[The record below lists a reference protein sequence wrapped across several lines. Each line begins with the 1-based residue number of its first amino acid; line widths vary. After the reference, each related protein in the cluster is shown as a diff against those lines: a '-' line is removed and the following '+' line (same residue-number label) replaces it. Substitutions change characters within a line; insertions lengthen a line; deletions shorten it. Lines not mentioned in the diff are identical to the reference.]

1 VGSVGPRALLASAP
15 LISLGGMQVTV
26 AKRDVSA
33 RRPSAAVLG
42 PSAVAWIGVGVAGA
56 VALLVLPWRLTPV
69 SPLLVLGVIGG
80 LVIAE
85 CYNLHFEFR
94 RQTIYLSATE
104 LAFVVALVEIGPTW
118 TAVTRALA
126 VAGVCL
132 AQRISPSKVVFNT
145 AVSVVEVCVA
155 VAVLELLP
163 VGNVSSPMTWLA
175 YLLGIVA
182 ATLVGGGLIRLAII
196 ATQGYP
202 GRALWTSLLL
212 TTFTVT
218 PMAVVTGLSVLLL
231 VSVTAWSLVLIAPL
245 MGGLVML
252 YRRFVAV
259 VREGRDLEKVYA
271 FARQVEQ
278 IGPDEDVPRRLVEA
292 IRELLN
298 AERVALWLPPYLDEA
313 PRLVVASDHGRAWY
327 DGPSDPDDLFRRRA
341 TDGSHDGPVL
351 VSPARATDA
360 ESAALARRGA
370 RELLAAPVATAAG
383 EPGYLEIC
391 DRRSDVVSFAEGD
404 RAALGSMLTHVNAA
418 IRQQQLLTQIRYD
431 ADHDRLTGLPNR
443 QRLAVEID
451 QLLAADPVAG
461 RAGLILASLDNY
473 AEVTDTLGHAAS
485 DELLLVTAGLLRE
498 HAPPQAL
505 VARME
510 GEQFAVLLPGLSLP
524 ATERAARRLREA
536 TSTRARVAGLDLE
549 VTLTIGVAAAPVHGA
564 DSGTLMQRADVA
576 LLTGTGSSGVASYH
590 PVLDQ
595 QSLRRLQLGTELEQ
609 AMADGDISVVFQPII
624 DARSSDIVSVE
635 TLVRWAHPRYGAIA
649 PDEFIHLAEQIGR
662 IGPLT
667 DHVLDL
673 ALARCRR
680 WLDRDIALSVAV
692 NLSARCLTEPDLVD
706 RVRRALRRH
715 GVPGELLTL
724 ELTEGSVVDD
734 SVRSS
739 TVLADLHAL
748 GLRLSM
754 DDFGTGYSSLSQLR
768 QLPIDEVKID
778 KSFVLGMS
786 TSHGESSIAR
796 SIIELA
802 HNLGLRVVAE
812 GVEDELTRNLLAEM
826 GCDKLQGFL
835 VSRPLADQR
844 LESWILARTGVRSA
858 VPGAPHRRLFVRS

>member
-1 VGSVGPRALLASAP
+1 
-15 LISLGGMQVTV
+15 VTV
-26 AKRDVSA
+26 AELD
-33 RRPSAAVLG
+33 PSAPARW
-42 PSAVAWIGVGVAGA
+42 SAVRQPAVVAAAVIVLALPFVVHLAGTA
-56 VALLVLPWRLTPV
+56 VRSVALWTV
-69 SPLLVLGVIGG
+69 
-80 LVIAE
+80 
-85 CYNLHFEFR
+85 
-94 RQTIYLSATE
+94 
-104 LAFVVALVEIGPTW
+104 LAFFVAFLVAESLTLAVELRSHTISCSVGEVVLVVALVETGGAW
-118 TAVTRALA
+118 TAVAYAGAIWAISVRDHIP
-126 VAGVCL
+126 VAKTLTNVAIYVIQVG
-132 AQRISPSKVVFNT
+132 
-145 AVSVVEVCVA
+145 VA
-155 VAVLELLP
+155 VVLLEHLP
-163 VGNVSSPMTWLA
+163 VGELTDPVTWLC
-175 YLLGIVA
+175 YVA
-182 ATLVGGGLIRLAII
+182 AVLPATAVGTLIVIAAI
-196 ATQGYP
+196 AVTQGNP
-202 GRALWTSLLL
+202 GRAVLARLFVPVLVVYPLSVVIGLAASLL
-212 TTFTVT
+212 VQR
-218 PMAVVTGLSVLLL
+218 
-231 VSVTAWSLVLIAPL
+231 TAWAWLLILPVLVALAL
-245 MGGLVML
+245 L
-252 YRRFVAV
+252 YQR
-259 VREGRDLEKVYA
+259 
-271 FARQVEQ
+271 FARVTRESERLERVYEFARRVEQ
-278 IGPDEDVPRRLVEA
+278 VGTDEDGTRRIVEA
-292 IRELLN
+292 VKELLN
-298 AERVALWLPPYLDEA
+298 ADRVALWLPPYLDEG
-313 PRLVVASDHGRAWY
+313 PRLVVATEDGRSWY
-327 DGPSDPDDLFRRRA
+327 DGPSDPDDLIRRRA
-341 TDGSHDGPVL
+341 TDGSVDGPVL
-351 VSPARATDA
+351 VSLAKATEA
-360 ESAALARRGA
+360 EAAALARRGA
-370 RELLAAPVATAAG
+370 EDLLAAPVATAAG

-391 DRRSDVVSFAEGD
+391 DRRSDVVSFVDGD
-404 RAALGSMLTHVNAA
+404 RAALDSMLTHVNAA

-443 QRLAVEID
+443 QRLSVEID
-451 QLLAADPVAG
+451 ELLAADPVSG
-461 RAGLILASLDNY
+461 RAGLILAALDNY
-473 AEVTDTLGHAAS
+473 TEVTDTLGHAAS

-510 GEQFAVLLPGLSLP
+510 GEQFAVLLPGLSLA

-549 VTLTIGVAAAPVHGA
+549 VTLSIGVAAAPVHGTDA
-564 DSGTLMQRADVA
+564 GTLMQRADVA
-576 LLTGTGSSGVASYH
+576 LLAGSGSSGVASYH

-609 AMADGDISVVFQPII
+609 AMAEGQISVVFQPII
-624 DARSSDIVSVE
+624 DARTSDIVSVE

-649 PDEFIHLAEQIGR
+649 PDDFIHLAEQIGR
-662 IGPLT
+662 IGLLT

-673 ALARCRR
+673 ALARCRK
-680 WLDRDIALSVAV
+680 WLDQDIALSVAV
-692 NLSARCLTEPDLVD
+692 NLSARCLAEPDLVD

-786 TSHGESSIAR
+786 TSQGESFIAR

-835 VSRPLADQR
+835 VSRPLPDER

-858 VPGAPHRRLFVRS
+858 APGMPHRRLFVRT

>member
-1 VGSVGPRALLASAP
+1 MVL
-15 LISLGGMQVTV
+15 
-26 AKRDVSA
+26 
-33 RRPSAAVLG
+33 PSA
-42 PSAVAWIGVGVAGA
+42 
-56 VALLVLPWRLTPV
+56 
-69 SPLLVLGVIGG
+69 
-80 LVIAE
+80 
-85 CYNLHFEFR
+85 
-94 RQTIYLSATE
+94 
-104 LAFVVALVEIGPTW
+104 
-118 TAVTRALA
+118 
-126 VAGVCL
+126 
-132 AQRISPSKVVFNT
+132 
-145 AVSVVEVCVA
+145 
-155 VAVLELLP
+155 
-163 VGNVSSPMTWLA
+163 
-175 YLLGIVA
+175 
-182 ATLVGGGLIRLAII
+182 
-196 ATQGYP
+196 
-202 GRALWTSLLL
+202 WTSLPVLAVL
-212 TTFTVT
+212 AMFVAFVATESVKLDLEVRRQTFTVT
-218 PMAVVTGLSVLLL
+218 PIELVVVIGLVEIGGLWTAVARGAAVVVVLVRQRYVPAKTVFNVALAVLEVTAAVAVLQLFPESDLGSPVTWAALAVAITAADVVSAVCVAAIITLTDGRLGRRFWIDALVPQFVIGPLSVAAGVATVLLTRSHAWAWLLILPVL
-231 VSVTAWSLVLIAPL
+231 V
-245 MGGLVML
+245 
-252 YRRFVAV
+252 Y
-259 VREGRDLEKVYA
+259 E
-271 FARQVEQ
+271 FARRVEHV
-278 IGPDEDVPRRLVEA
+278 GSDEDGTRRIVDA
-292 IRELLN
+292 VRELLN
-298 AERVALWLPPYLDEA
+298 ADRVALWLPPYLDEG
-313 PRLVVASDHGRAWY
+313 PRLVVASDDGRGWY
-327 DGPSDPDDLFRRRA
+327 DGPGDPDDLIRRRA
-341 TDGSHDGPVL
+341 TDGWADGPVL
-351 VSPARATDA
+351 VSLARATEA
-360 ESAALARRGA
+360 EAAALARRGA
-370 RELLAAPVATAAG
+370 EDLLAAPVATAAG

-391 DRRSDVVSFAEGD
+391 DRRSDVVSFADGD
-404 RAALGSMLTHVNAA
+404 RAALDSMLTHVNAA
-418 IRQQQLLTQIRYD
+418 IRQQQLLTQIKYD

-451 QLLAADPVAG
+451 ALLAADPVAG
-461 RAGLILASLDNY
+461 RAGLILAALDNY
-473 AEVTDTLGHAAS
+473 TEVTDTLGHAAS

-510 GEQFAVLLPGLSLP
+510 GEQFAVLLPGLSLA

-549 VTLTIGVAAAPVHGA
+549 VTLSIGVAAAPVHGTDA
-564 DSGTLMQRADVA
+564 GTLMQRADVA
-576 LLTGTGSSGVASYH
+576 LLAGSGSSGVASYH

-609 AMADGDISVVFQPII
+609 AMAEGQISVVFQPII
-624 DARSSDIVSVE
+624 DARTSDIVSVE

-649 PDEFIHLAEQIGR
+649 PDDFIHLAEQIGR
-662 IGPLT
+662 IGLLT

-673 ALARCRR
+673 ALARCRK
-680 WLDRDIALSVAV
+680 WLDQDIALSVSV

-786 TSHGESSIAR
+786 TSQGESFIAR

-835 VSRPLADQR
+835 VSRPLPDER
-844 LESWILARTGVRSA
+844 LESWLLARTGVRSA
-858 VPGAPHRRLFVRS
+858 APGAPHRRLFVRT

>member
-1 VGSVGPRALLASAP
+1 MSPVVVVVILIALVVAESYNFNVEFPRHGVS
-15 LISLGGMQVTV
+15 
-26 AKRDVSA
+26 VSA
-33 RRPSAAVLG
+33 SEA
-42 PSAVAWIGVGVAGA
+42 
-56 VALLVLPWRLTPV
+56 
-69 SPLLVLGVIGG
+69 
-80 LVIAE
+80 
-85 CYNLHFEFR
+85 
-94 RQTIYLSATE
+94 
-104 LAFVVALVEIGPTW
+104 AFVMALVELGPTW
-118 TAVTRALA
+118 TAVLRA
-126 VAGVCL
+126 VAVGGVCF
-132 AQRISPSKVVFNT
+132 AQRISPAKVVANT
-145 AVSVVEVCVA
+145 A
-155 VAVLELLP
+155 VAVLEVAVAVALLSLLP
-163 VGNVSSPMTWLA
+163 VGQLAAPLTWFSYLVAILLA
-175 YLLGIVA
+175 
-182 ATLVGGGLIRLAII
+182 TMVGGALIRLAII

-202 GRALWTSLLL
+202 GSILWTSMFLAAA
-212 TTFTVT
+212 TVT
-218 PMAVVTGLSVLLL
+218 PMAVVVGLSVFLL
-231 VSVTAWSLVLIAPL
+231 VEATPWSLVLVLPL
-245 MGGLVML
+245 MGGLVLL
-252 YRRFVAV
+252 YRRFAGVK
-259 VREGRDLEKVYA
+259 RGGEDLQKVYA
-271 FARQVEQ
+271 FARQVQQ
-278 IGPDEDVPRRLVEA
+278 IASHEDGTRRMVEA

-298 AERVALWLPPYLDEA
+298 AERVALWLPPYLDEE
-313 PRLVVASDHGRAWY
+313 PRLLVASDDGGAWY
-327 DGPSDPDDLFRRRA
+327 EGPSDPDDLFRRRA
-341 TDGSHDGPVL
+341 TTGAHGGPVL
-351 VSPARATDA
+351 VSLARATEEEA
-360 ESAALARRGA
+360 AALARRGA
-370 RELLAAPVATAAG
+370 RDLLAAPVATAAG

-391 DRRSDVVSFAEGD
+391 DRRSDVVSFADGD
-404 RAALGSMLTHVNAA
+404 RAALDSMLTHVNAA

-443 QRLAVEID
+443 QRLAAEID
-451 QLLAADPVAG
+451 QLLAADPVSG

-473 AEVTDTLGHAAS
+473 TEVTDTLGHAAS

-510 GEQFAVLLPGLSLP
+510 GDQFAVLLPGLSLP

-564 DSGTLMQRADVA
+564 DAGTLMQRADVA
-576 LLTGTGSSGVASYH
+576 LLAGVGKSGVASYH

-624 DARSSDIVSVE
+624 DARTYDIVAVE
-635 TLVRWAHPRYGAIA
+635 TLVRWAHPRYGSIA

-667 DHVLDL
+667 DHVLDR

-680 WLDRDIALSVAV
+680 WLDQDISLSVAV

-706 RVRRALRRH
+706 RVQRALRRH

-786 TSHGESSIAR
+786 TSQGESFIAR

-812 GVEDELTRNLLAEM
+812 GVEDELTRDLLAEM

-835 VSRPLADQR
+835 VSRPLPDER
-844 LESWILARTGVRSA
+844 LESWILARAGVRSA
-858 VPGAPHRRLFVRS
+858 VPGMPHRRLFVRS